1 MSDDPTCTHEDYVE
15 GCPGCFADAIEGGL
29 QDGRMLLPHAV
40 FHINQRADGYVA
52 GIVTYCGTRL
62 MTWEYSL
69 GEGFSLQDD
78 AQQVIDDLVGY
89 YRIKRADWTLDAQ
102 EARRQESPIW
112 EHDALSR
119 EGEMGKHLDIVQSW
133 SVS

>member
-1 MSDDPTCTHEDYVE
+1 MSDSPTCTHEDYVE
-15 GCPGCFADAIEGGL
+15 GCPGCAVDDGL
-29 QDGRMLLPHAV
+29 QYGRMLLPHAE
-40 FHINQRADGYVA
+40 FDFRQCEDGYVA
-52 GIVTYCGTRL
+52 GVVTYCGTRL

-89 YRIKRADWTLDAQ
+89 YRIKRADCTLDAQ
-102 EARRQESPIW
+102 EARRQKNPIW

-133 SVS
+133 SAS